1 MRNFYLIFL
10 LLLSNNYLLVAQDIN
25 SKVLIS
31 VDDENVTVEEFLR
44 VYTKNLDLVKDKSQK
59 EIDYYLD
66 LYSNYKLKL
75 MEARALEYDK
85 KGDYITE
92 LNSYKKQLS
101 KAYLTDK
108 VVTDDLILE
117 AYEHTAN
124 EVKVQHILVKLSPGQ
139 DTLNVYRQINLFKK
153 RFENETFSKLK
164 SSIHDG
170 KSVFVEDLGYFSAFK
185 MVYDFEKVAFNTP
198 VNEISRPFKTQFGYH
213 VLKVLDKRPSK
224 GTIQVAHIMI
234 SNSNKN
240 NNVSPEN
247 RINQLYN
254 SLLNEASFED
264 LAKRFSDDKSS
275 ASRGGLMDPFSSG
288 DLNSEVF
295 VETAFNLNV
304 KGQIS
309 KPIQTKFGWHILK
322 LVSKTPVKSF
332 DEISLELEQ
341 KVKRDSRSK
350 IIKQKMISKLK
361 NSYKVFEPALKNISS
376 EILIE
381 DDKFVLSGINFSNE
395 SIFIEIETQ
404 SYIVQ
409 DFLNFLNLNFKAYTK
424 STNFDEFFKLQ
435 YSVFLDQALFDYKK
449 NNLINENKDYAMI
462 LKEYEEGL
470 LLFDIMQEK
479 IWNGA
484 KNDSIGLK
492 HFYNSNLSNYKSKAS
507 MSATVINSSSK
518 SLLKDVLKDL
528 KRGISNDTI
537 LKKFK
542 QKDLIISSGNFD
554 LDDKILPQD
563 PKFQKEFTKSKIYKS
578 ETGYVCVY
586 VNEFIP
592 SKTLSFDKAKGS
604 VISDFQLFLESDWM
618 NELRKKHKLIID
630 KNVLKELKLYLNK
643 Q

>member
-1 MRNFYLIFL
+1 M
-10 LLLSNNYLLVAQDIN
+10 
-25 SKVLIS
+25 S

-44 VYTKNLDLVKDKSQK
+44 VYNKNLDLVKDNSQK

-66 LYSNYKLKL
+66 LYSNYRLKL

-85 KGDYITE
+85 KEDYITE
-92 LNSYKKQLS
+92 FNSYKKQLS
-101 KAYLTDK
+101 KTYLTDK
-108 VVTDDLILE
+108 EVTDDLILE
-117 AYEHTAN
+117 AYDHTFN

-139 DTLNVYRQINLFKK
+139 DTLNAYRQINLFKK

-240 NNVSPEN
+240 NNVNPEN

-264 LAKRFSDDKSS
+264 LAKKFSDDKSS
-275 ASRGGLMDPFSSG
+275 ASRGGLMNPFSSG
-288 DLNSEVF
+288 DLNSEIF
-295 VETAFNLNV
+295 VEAAFNLNV
-304 KGQIS
+304 KGEIS

-332 DEISLELEQ
+332 DDISLELEQ
-341 KVKRDSRSK
+341 KIKRDSRSK

-381 DDKFVLSGINFSNE
+381 DDKFILSGINFSNE
-395 SIFIEIETQ
+395 SIFIKIENQ
-404 SYIVQ
+404 SYNVL
-409 DFLNFLNLNFKAYTK
+409 DFLDFLNLNFKAYNK

-449 NNLINENKDYAMI
+449 NNLINENKDYATI

-492 HFYNSNLSNYKSKAS
+492 NYYNSNLSNYKSKDS
-507 MSATVINSSSK
+507 ISATVINSSNK
-518 SLLKDVLKDL
+518 SLLKDILKDL
-528 KRGISNDTI
+528 KSGISNDKI

-554 LDDKILPQD
+554 LDDKILPQN
-563 PKFQKEFTKSKIYKS
+563 PKFKKEFLKNKIYKS

-586 VNEFIP
+586 VNKFIP
-592 SKTLSFDKAKGS
+592 STTLSFDNAKGS
-604 VISDFQLFLESDWM
+604 VISDFQLFLESDWI
-618 NELRKKHKLIID
+618 NKLRKKYKLIID
-630 KNVLKELKLYLNK
+630 ENVLKELKLYLNK

>member
-1 MRNFYLIFL
+1 MRNFYLIFF
-10 LLLSNNYLLVAQDIN
+10 LLLSNNYLLIAQDLN

-44 VYTKNLDLVKDKSQK
+44 VYNKNLDLVKDKSQK

-92 LNSYKKQLS
+92 FNSYKKQLT

-108 VVTDDLILE
+108 EVTDDLILE
-117 AYEHTAN
+117 AYDHTAN

-185 MVYDFEKVAFNTP
+185 MVYDFEKVAFKTP

-224 GTIQVAHIMI
+224 GTIQVSHIMI

-264 LAKRFSDDKSS
+264 LAKKFSDDKSS
-275 ASRGGLMDPFSSG
+275 ASRGGLMDPFGSG
-288 DLNSEVF
+288 DLNSEIF

-309 KPIQTKFGWHILK
+309 KPIQTKFGWHIIK
-322 LVSKTPVKSF
+322 LISKTPVKSF

-350 IIKQKMISKLK
+350 IIRQKMISKLK
-361 NSYKVFEPALKNISS
+361 KSYKVFEPSFKNISNV
-376 EILIE
+376 ILID
-381 DDKFVLSGINFSNE
+381 DDKFVLSAIDFSNE
-395 SIFIEIETQ
+395 SIFIEIENQ
-404 SYIVQ
+404 SYTFQ
-409 DFLNFLNLNFKAYTK
+409 DFLIFLNLNFKAFTK
-424 STNFDEFFKLQ
+424 SANFDEFIKLQ

-492 HFYNSNLSNYKSKAS
+492 NFYNSNLSNFRSIDNI
-507 MSATVINSSSK
+507 SATVINSSNK

-528 KRGISNDTI
+528 KRGLSNDTI

-554 LDDKILPQD
+554 LDDKILPQNS
-563 PKFQKEFTKSKIYKS
+563 KFKKEFSKNKIYKS

-604 VISDFQLFLESDWM
+604 VISDFQLFLESNWI
-618 NELRKKHKLIID
+618 NELRKKYKLIID